1 MSRTEAARF
10 ADDPTLDR
18 RLADAFAFEPGPA
31 ASAEMGRRVETA
43 IASAAVAAVAAI
55 AAVDGAAGGG
65 AAVGRGPAGSGLVG
79 RASTAV
85 QRATWRRRA
94 VGLLVAAVVLGG
106 AGRGIVGLY
115 EQAVGSDGGWRTAWD
130 RADILGV
137 SQTHDGYRVTVER
150 AYADINQL
158 MLAVSVSD
166 VAKRGW
172 TQVGAGLI
180 EVTDE
185 QGRPFGQTMGM
196 GLPDGS
202 TVSANLAWLTPPA
215 GLLAGNHTLRVSV
228 GSVSVRDNSTPPP
241 DETPGVVSRGDQW
254 NPWHEVAGPWTFAI
268 PLTVRG
274 GSSVEPDAA
283 ATVGG
288 ATVRLT
294 RVTVSPS
301 AVSGS
306 ITVTAADGS
315 EWAPV
320 GSFRHAGS
328 TFAIQRSGGA
338 KDAGADSGI
347 AFVADDGTADASGE
361 WTLQIDEL
369 VGLGAGSGQV
379 RLQGPWTLR
388 FTVP

>member
-1 MSRTEAARF
+1 
-10 ADDPTLDR
+10 
-18 RLADAFAFEPGPA
+18 
-31 ASAEMGRRVETA
+31 
-43 IASAAVAAVAAI
+43 
-55 AAVDGAAGGG
+55 
-65 AAVGRGPAGSGLVG
+65 
-79 RASTAV
+79 
-85 QRATWRRRA
+85 
-94 VGLLVAAVVLGG
+94 
-106 AGRGIVGLY
+106 
-115 EQAVGSDGGWRTAWD
+115 
-130 RADILGV
+130 
-137 SQTHDGYRVTVER
+137 
-150 AYADINQL
+150 
-158 MLAVSVSD
+158 
-166 VAKRGW
+166 
-172 TQVGAGLI
+172 
-180 EVTDE
+180 
-185 QGRPFGQTMGM
+185 MGM

-228 GSVSVRDNSTPPP
+228 GSVSVRDNTTPPP

-338 KDAGADSGI
+338 RDAGADSGI